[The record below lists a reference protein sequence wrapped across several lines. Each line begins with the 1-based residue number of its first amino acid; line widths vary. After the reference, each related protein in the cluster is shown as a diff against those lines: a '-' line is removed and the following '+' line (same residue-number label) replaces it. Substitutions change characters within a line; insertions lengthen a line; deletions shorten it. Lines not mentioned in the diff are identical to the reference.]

1 MSTYRRLRGGN
12 PRVAADSC
20 GRSHMDVT
28 LARRR
33 SALTVLVGTL
43 VLAASLLLSGC
54 ASEPAAPDPA
64 ASADGYTTVKEGTLT
79 VVSDLANP
87 PFDYMEDGVAKGFE
101 VELMQE
107 LAQKM
112 GLECE
117 FLPPLKFDSII
128 PTIQQGGKAD
138 VGASNF
144 TITDERRQEIDFT
157 DAYIDSNQGIVTSA
171 QLADSVSAD
180 VSALDDATS
189 SIAVQAGTT
198 GESWAR
204 ENLPRATVVA
214 LDDPIQALTGVQT
227 GLYAAAIADL
237 PVMRYEC
244 LNAYTDLKVARE
256 IATGEQYGIVVSKAN
271 PGLTSALDAAL
282 ASCREDGTLST
293 LEAKWFGESEES
305 GAPTPAATSTSQP
318 SPATGAAGGAGT
330 IEVQKATARPNE
342 SGGSGVIGAMNTR
355 LTWEGTVNVDGG
367 ISSVTLSLPEGSTF
381 EGSTTRV
388 TVLDGLNRLN
398 VDGDAKASGSSVTVS
413 FAAPV
418 PAGSLLRLE
427 VTDMQFP
434 AEGGAYVVGGS
445 YTTAAGTEAKLEDSP
460 SISVIANT
468 PVQQVVNWLDGQG
481 WVAAWNSVP
490 FLGMFFK
497 PQLLVTSFVSL
508 FGGWLV
514 CLGIVIVAYPFA
526 ILLGLL
532 FAIMKISGVRLARG
546 VAAVYINVLRGTPL
560 FLQIYIM
567 FFGLPMM
574 GINIDNNVLGVM
586 VMAINSSAY
595 LAEIFRAGIQSIPQ
609 GQYEAAASLGMNRA
623 QTMLSIIL
631 PQTVRRVIPT
641 VTSDFITSYKDTS
654 LLSSV
659 GVMELMMFSKN
670 LTTVSG
676 NITPYMAAAIYYLI
690 VTLPLIRIVS
700 LVERRLANAER
711 GGGTRPKA
719 ASASGRGASHTVGE
733 KTASSYHAQ
742 GRDASWESGMHGAL
756 DVLTGPF
763 RTHPASS
770 EV

>member
-1 MSTYRRLRGGN
+1 
-12 PRVAADSC
+12 
-20 GRSHMDVT
+20 MDVT

-54 ASEPAAPDPA
+54 ASEPATPDPA

-244 LNAYTDLKVARE
+244 LNAYTDLRVARE

-293 LEAKWFGESEES
+293 LEDKWFGESEES
-305 GAPTPAATSTSQP
+305 GASTPAATSTSQP

-388 TVLDGLNRLN
+388 TVLNGLNRLN

-445 YTTAAGTEAKLEDSP
+445 YTTTAGTEAKLEDSP

-711 GGGTRPKA
+711 GGGPRPKA

-763 RTHPASS
+763 RIHPASS

>member
-1 MSTYRRLRGGN
+1 
-12 PRVAADSC
+12 
-20 GRSHMDVT
+20 MDVT

-64 ASADGYTTVKEGTLT
+64 ASAGGYTTVKEGTLT

-244 LNAYTDLKVARE
+244 LNAYTDLRVARE

-305 GAPTPAATSTSQP
+305 GASTPAATSTSQP

-711 GGGTRPKA
+711 GGGPRPKA
-719 ASASGRGASHTVGE
+719 AAASGRGASHTVGE

-763 RTHPASS
+763 RIHPASS